1 MAWSNQQGRNPW
13 SEFHQELNRLFGE
26 NSNVVT
32 SDWVPVVDIKEEPNR
47 FVLHADLPGVDR
59 DNIDITMEDSV
70 LSIRGQRQLEEPG
83 EGGEHKRVERA
94 HGTFYRRFALPEEA
108 DPQGI
113 RRAAIRGC
121 SRWSSRSAKRCSR
134 GGLRSVRKRRCARG
148 RYLQAQC

>member
-83 EGGEHKRVERA
+83 EGG
-94 HGTFYRRFALPEEA
+94 
-108 DPQGI
+108 
-113 RRAAIRGC
+113 
-121 SRWSSRSAKRCSR
+121 
-134 GGLRSVRKRRCARG
+134 
-148 RYLQAQC
+148 